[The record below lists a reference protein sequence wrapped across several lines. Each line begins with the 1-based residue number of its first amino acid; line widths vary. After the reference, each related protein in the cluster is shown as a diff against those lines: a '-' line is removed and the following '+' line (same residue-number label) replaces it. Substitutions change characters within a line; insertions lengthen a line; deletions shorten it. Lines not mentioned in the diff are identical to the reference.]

1 MQNTISFKSK
11 FGWISATEINNKISR
26 IHFLKETRKGKLSK
40 NLIQLRINLNN
51 YFKSK
56 KEQFKIP
63 IRISGNK
70 IQRKI
75 WGELKKI
82 RNGKTRTYGEIAKKL
97 RISPRYVGKVCGENM
112 HVILIPCHRVIR
124 SDGKIGGF
132 SAKGGT
138 TLKKKLL
145 DLEARS
151 SK

>member
-1 MQNTISFKSK
+1 M
-11 FGWISATEINNKISR
+11 
-26 IHFLKETRKGKLSK
+26 
-40 NLIQLRINLNN
+40 
-51 YFKSK
+51 
-56 KEQFKIP
+56 
-63 IRISGNK
+63 
-70 IQRKI
+70 
-75 WGELKKI
+75 KKI